1 MCYCSIVEHD
11 GERFKSESLHKKLP
25 EDPLMREDLDVG
37 KRQRS
42 SARISRSKTN
52 ASSVVRKR
60 VKPMA
65 FASQLQLNSNSVPAT
80 PIGVSVEDF
89 FSGRIS
95 SSYVRHGSLDED
107 HHLMPHELHQQLA
120 SALVER
126 PADGDNK
133 ETEEATSG
141 SITSIEEENEMTM
154 NTTAGSV
161 NIIAEEVEA
170 RETVAKMEKQ
180 LRDAQRRLE
189 GVHRK
194 KYNKSRGTDSETD
207 QSG

>member
-80 PIGVSVEDF
+80 PVGVSVEDF

-107 HHLMPHELHQQLA
+107 HHLMPDELHQQLA

-141 SITSIEEENEMTM
+141 SITSIEEENEMTLTSKEGKM
-154 NTTAGSV
+154 L
-161 NIIAEEVEA
+161 AEEFAAYNNSRHNSESSNP
-170 RETVAKMEKQ
+170 K
-180 LRDAQRRLE
+180 AQDPRGAW
-189 GVHRK
+189 GVRAFL
-194 KYNKSRGTDSETD
+194 NN
-207 QSG
+207 

>member
-1 MCYCSIVEHD
+1 
-11 GERFKSESLHKKLP
+11 
-25 EDPLMREDLDVG
+25 MREDLDVG

-141 SITSIEEENEMTM
+141 SITSIEEENEMTLTSKEGKM
-154 NTTAGSV
+154 L
-161 NIIAEEVEA
+161 AEEFAAYNNSRHNSESSNP
-170 RETVAKMEKQ
+170 K
-180 LRDAQRRLE
+180 AQDPRGAW
-189 GVHRK
+189 GVRAFL
-194 KYNKSRGTDSETD
+194 NN
-207 QSG
+207 